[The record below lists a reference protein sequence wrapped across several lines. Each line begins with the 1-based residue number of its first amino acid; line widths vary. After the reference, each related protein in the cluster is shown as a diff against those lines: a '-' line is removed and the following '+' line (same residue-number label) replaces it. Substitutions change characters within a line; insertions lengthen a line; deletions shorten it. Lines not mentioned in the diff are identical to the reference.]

1 MRIIIEPTPA
11 EDLHVGDRIRQNG
24 LIREIT
30 KIERGRGELDLR
42 ITATI
47 GENSHYVNV
56 FTAYNDEEYDRIVGL
71 YNVDTCDRI
80 RYSLHETQENT
91 PMTRYTIGD
100 HFHTAAGAA
109 RVTGEHTEPNGDR
122 ILQVTIDTYN
132 QTFDVID
139 WMLDSPEFEYMGR
152 AQPST

>member
-1 MRIIIEPTPA
+1 MRIIIEPTAA

-30 KIERGRGELDLR
+30 KIERGRGEIDLR

-56 FTAYNDEEYDRIVGL
+56 FTTYDDEEYDRIIDI

-80 RYSLHETQENT
+80 RYSLHETQENA
-91 PMTRYTIGD
+91 P
-100 HFHTAAGAA
+100 
-109 RVTGEHTEPNGDR
+109 
-122 ILQVTIDTYN
+122 
-132 QTFDVID
+132 
-139 WMLDSPEFEYMGR
+139 
-152 AQPST
+152 

>member
-1 MRIIIEPTPA
+1 MRIVIEPTAA

-56 FTAYNDEEYDRIVGL
+56 FTTYDDEEYDRIIGL
-71 YNVDTCDRI
+71 YNVDAYDRVQ
-80 RYSLHETQENT
+80 YSLHETQENT
-91 PMTRYTIGD
+91 P
-100 HFHTAAGAA
+100 
-109 RVTGEHTEPNGDR
+109 
-122 ILQVTIDTYN
+122 
-132 QTFDVID
+132 
-139 WMLDSPEFEYMGR
+139 
-152 AQPST
+152 

>member
-56 FTAYNDEEYDRIVGL
+56 FTTYDDEECDQIIGL
-71 YNVDTCDRI
+71 YNVDTYDRI

-91 PMTRYTIGD
+91 P
-100 HFHTAAGAA
+100 
-109 RVTGEHTEPNGDR
+109 
-122 ILQVTIDTYN
+122 
-132 QTFDVID
+132 
-139 WMLDSPEFEYMGR
+139 
-152 AQPST
+152 

>member
-1 MRIIIEPTPA
+1 MIIAIEPTAA

-56 FTAYNDEEYDRIVGL
+56 FTTYDDEECDRIIGV
-71 YNVDTCDRI
+71 YSVDAYGRI
-80 RYSLHETQENT
+80 RYSLQETQENT
-91 PMTRYTIGD
+91 P
-100 HFHTAAGAA
+100 
-109 RVTGEHTEPNGDR
+109 
-122 ILQVTIDTYN
+122 
-132 QTFDVID
+132 
-139 WMLDSPEFEYMGR
+139 
-152 AQPST
+152 

>member
-56 FTAYNDEEYDRIVGL
+56 FTTYDDEEYDRIIEI
-71 YNVDTCDRI
+71 YSIDAYDRI
-80 RYSLHETQENT
+80 RYSPHETQENT
-91 PMTRYTIGD
+91 P
-100 HFHTAAGAA
+100 
-109 RVTGEHTEPNGDR
+109 
-122 ILQVTIDTYN
+122 
-132 QTFDVID
+132 
-139 WMLDSPEFEYMGR
+139 
-152 AQPST
+152 

>member
-42 ITATI
+42 ITATL

-56 FTAYNDEEYDRIVGL
+56 FTTYDNEEYDRIVGI
-71 YNVDTCDRI
+71 YNVDAYNGI
-80 RYSLHETQENT
+80 RYSLHETQEKA
-91 PMTRYTIGD
+91 P
-100 HFHTAAGAA
+100 
-109 RVTGEHTEPNGDR
+109 
-122 ILQVTIDTYN
+122 
-132 QTFDVID
+132 
-139 WMLDSPEFEYMGR
+139 
-152 AQPST
+152 

>member
-1 MRIIIEPTPA
+1 MRLIIEPTPA

-56 FTAYNDEEYDRIVGL
+56 FTAYDDEEYDRIIEV
-71 YNVDTCDRI
+71 YSVDTYDRMLH
-80 RYSLHETQENT
+80 SLRETRENT
-91 PMTRYTIGD
+91 P
-100 HFHTAAGAA
+100 
-109 RVTGEHTEPNGDR
+109 
-122 ILQVTIDTYN
+122 
-132 QTFDVID
+132 
-139 WMLDSPEFEYMGR
+139 
-152 AQPST
+152 